1 MLFKYVQ
8 VLSVLLVAGRA
19 LHLKLAKELGVR
31 FSSKAK
37 LGLQAAQRFPKF
49 LDFPSITAMVAI
61 GLGGMLA
68 FWQVFKQKGQ
78 TRKTVTIRLQA
89 APKGTCAEKVSM
101 ALPMPRILI
110 SSFCRLC

>member
-49 LDFPSITAMVAI
+49 LERVPPQNRRMGGVCHGGRRLFSWGQPPILPVWGWIPKI
-61 GLGGMLA
+61 GR
-68 FWQVFKQKGQ
+68 
-78 TRKTVTIRLQA
+78 TS
-89 APKGTCAEKVSM
+89 EKCGLSKV
-101 ALPMPRILI
+101 
-110 SSFCRLC
+110 LC